1 MEILHAPWRARYL
14 EEDSERSPT
23 VFADIIQSGQDET
36 NRVLVRRKT
45 CLAVLNKFPY
55 STGHTLIV
63 PYKCTGRYEDLGP
76 SELVEVMTLSQEL
89 VRVLQ
94 SEFRAEAF
102 NIGFNLGT
110 AAGAGIAEHI
120 HLHVVPRWSGD
131 HNFMTVLAATR
142 VHPGELDVIWRRM
155 RAHFANA

>member
-14 EEDSERSPT
+14 EDDSERSAT
-23 VFADIIQSGQDET
+23 VFSQIIQSGDDEA
-36 NRVLVRRKT
+36 NHVIARRKT

-55 STGHTLIV
+55 STGHALVV
-63 PYKCTGRYEDLGP
+63 PYKCTALFE
-76 SELVEVMTLSQEL
+76 ELSPQELAEVMVLSQDL
-89 VRVLQ
+89 IRALKA
-94 SEFRAEAF
+94 EFKAEAF
-102 NIGFNLGT
+102 NVGFNLGT

-142 VHPGELDVIWRRM
+142 VHPGELPSIWRRL
-155 RAHFANA
+155 RNHFDH

>member
-14 EEDSERSPT
+14 EDDSERSPT
-23 VFADIIQSGQDET
+23 VFADIIQSADDEA
-36 NRVLVRRKT
+36 NRVLVRRKS

-63 PYKCTGRYEDLGP
+63 PYKCTSRFEDLNEA
-76 SELVEVMTLSQEL
+76 ELAEVMALSQEL
-89 VRVLQ
+89 VRVLRA
-94 SEFRAEAF
+94 EFRAEAF

-110 AAGAGIAEHI
+110 AAGAGIADHI

-142 VHPGELDVIWRRM
+142 VHPGELPVVWARM
-155 RAHFANA
+155 RAHFAAA

>member
-14 EEDSERSPT
+14 EDDSERSPT
-23 VFADIIQSGQDET
+23 VFSDIIQSGDDEA

-55 STGHTLIV
+55 STGHTLVV
-63 PYKCTGRYEDLGP
+63 PYKCTACYEELAPAELG
-76 SELVEVMTLSQEL
+76 ELMGLSQEI
-89 VRVLQ
+89 VRILRA
-94 SEFRAEAF
+94 EFRAEAF
-102 NIGFNLGT
+102 NVGFNLGT
-110 AAGAGIAEHI
+110 AAGAGIADHI

-142 VHPGELDVIWRRM
+142 VHPGELETVWRRM
-155 RAHFANA
+155 RAHFSG